1 VKRLLLIV
9 LPLLLIVGC
18 SSPEC
23 DSNSAEKF
31 AVKRMTG
38 MAEIISGPHLKSEND
53 NCTFTFTARTKME
66 PRWDP
71 MQQRNRV
78 AILDKE
84 ITVSMRKGKWE
95 VLDTE
100 VSYISD
106 YRDQVIE
113 SEIFK
118 KVQEKV
124 EKKVNEVFG
133 D

>member
-1 VKRLLLIV
+1 MKKIFLIG
-9 LPLLLIVGC
+9 LLLIVGC

-23 DSNSAEKF
+23 DSDSAEKF
-31 AVKRMTG
+31 AVKRLTISS
-38 MAEIISGPHLKSEND
+38 EIIAGPHLKSENPD
-53 NCTFTFTARTKME
+53 DCTFTFTARTKME

-78 AILDKE
+78 AILDNE

-113 SEIFK
+113 SESFK

>member
-1 VKRLLLIV
+1 MKKILLITLLLI
-9 LPLLLIVGC
+9 IGC

-31 AVKRMTG
+31 AVKRMTIS
-38 MAEIISGPHLKSEND
+38 AEIISGPDLKSEND

-78 AILDKE
+78 PILDNE
-84 ITVSMRKGKWE
+84 ITVSMRKGQWE
-95 VLDTE
+95 VLDIE
-100 VSYISD
+100 SSYISD

-113 SEIFK
+113 GENFK

-124 EKKVNEVFG
+124 AKKVNEIFG